1 MSMNEAK
8 DKKTLPDLESQIDLA
23 MDKIIQDTIGHIPV
37 SDQIDN
43 PETKMKNKKEPKVKE
58 SKKKER
64 KPEIKVPPVYNRIA
78 DTPEEEED
86 MPKKKKGIAGKIIL
100 ALFVLALLSGIGVYG
115 YYAHYYSDKF
125 FPGTTINNMECG
137 GMTADQAEKLIK
149 KKVEDY
155 RIDLKFR
162 GDEIKNFE
170 GQSISYAYA
179 PDGSVEKSQKEQ
191 NPLLWVT
198 GYFEPAHYEVE
209 ENITYDENAL
219 REQVMALDCMQA
231 GAMQAPADA
240 YIAFQNGHFEVVP
253 EVEGT
258 TIDTEA
264 FFNAVKEAVSQSKT
278 ELSAE
283 EQGVYAQPGVRSN
296 DEALNQQVEELNSLT
311 TASIIYQLPTGEE
324 VLNGNTI
331 RNWLSIDENGHYY
344 KDDAVMQQK
353 IVEYVADMASRVD
366 TVGKER
372 PFMTTSGQE
381 ITVGGGSYGW
391 KIDQRQEIAELTKNI
406 ANNDQI
412 AREPVYASRE
422 VSTENNGFGNTYI
435 EINLTAQELYYYQDG
450 QLVIESSF
458 VSGKMTSD
466 RYTPPG
472 IFTLT
477 YKQKDRVLRGD
488 KLPDGSYSYE
498 SHVNYWMPFN
508 GGIGLHDASW
518 RGSFGGT
525 IYKNGGSHGCINLPY
540 SKAQAIYNIITKD
553 VPILCFYTEAY
564 SVR

>member
-1 MSMNEAK
+1 MSMNETE
-8 DKKTLPDLESQIDLA
+8 DKNTSPDLESRIDLA

-37 SDQIDN
+37 SEQIDN
-43 PETKMKNKKEPKVKE
+43 PDTKKKNKKEPKVKE
-58 SKKKER
+58 PKKR
-64 KPEIKVPPVYNRIA
+64 TAKPESTEPPVYA
-78 DTPEEEED
+78 ETLGPPEEEED
-86 MPKKKKGIAGKIIL
+86 MPEKKKGIAGKIIL
-100 ALFVLALLSGIGVYG
+100 VLFVLALLSGIGVYG
-115 YYAHYYSDKF
+115 YYAHNYSDKF
-125 FPGTTINNMECG
+125 FPGTTINNIDCEG
-137 GMTADQAEKLIK
+137 LTADQAEALIK

-170 GQSISYAYA
+170 GQTIAYSYA
-179 PDGSVEKSQKEQ
+179 PDGSVDKAQKEQ
-191 NPLLWVT
+191 NPLLWIK
-198 GYFEPAHYEVE
+198 GYFEPAHYEVA

-219 REQVMALDCMQA
+219 REQVMALDCMQPE
-231 GAMQAPADA
+231 AMQAPADA
-240 YIAFQNGHFEVVP
+240 YIAFQNGHFEIVP

-264 FFNAVKEAVSQSKT
+264 FFDAVKEAVSQSVT

-283 EQGVYAQPGVRSN
+283 EQGVYAQPAVRSS
-296 DEALNQQVEELNSLT
+296 DETLNRQVEELNSLT

-331 RNWLSIDENGHYY
+331 RDWLSIDENGHYY
-344 KDDAVMQQK
+344 KDEAVMQQK
-353 IVEYVADMASRVD
+353 IAEYVADMASRVD
-366 TVGKER
+366 TAGKDR
-372 PFMTTSGQE
+372 PFTTTSGLE
-381 ITVGGGSYGW
+381 ITVGGGDYGW
-391 KIDQRQEIAELTKNI
+391 KINQAEEIAELTKNI

-412 AREPVYASRE
+412 AREPVYTSRE

-435 EINLTAQELYYYQDG
+435 EINLTDQELYYYQDG
-450 QLVIESSF
+450 QIVVQSSF
-458 VSGKMTSD
+458 VSGKMTRD

-498 SHVNYWMPFN
+498 SPVNYWMPFN

-553 VPILCFYTEAY
+553 VPIICFYTEQY
-564 SVR
+564 SLR

>member
-1 MSMNEAK
+1 MNETE
-8 DKKTLPDLESQIDLA
+8 DKNTSPDLESRIDLA

-37 SDQIDN
+37 SEQIDN
-43 PETKMKNKKEPKVKE
+43 PDTKKKNKKEPKVKE
-58 SKKKER
+58 PKKR
-64 KPEIKVPPVYNRIA
+64 TAKPESTEPPVYA
-78 DTPEEEED
+78 ETLGPPEEEED
-86 MPKKKKGIAGKIIL
+86 MPEKKKGIAGKIIL
-100 ALFVLALLSGIGVYG
+100 VLFVLALLSGIGVYG
-115 YYAHYYSDKF
+115 YYAHNYSDKF
-125 FPGTTINNMECG
+125 FPGTTINNIDCEG
-137 GMTADQAEKLIK
+137 LTADQAEALIK

-170 GQSISYAYA
+170 GQTIAYSYA
-179 PDGSVEKSQKEQ
+179 PDGSVDKAQKEQ
-191 NPLLWVT
+191 NPLLWIK
-198 GYFEPAHYEVE
+198 GYFEPAHYEVA

-219 REQVMALDCMQA
+219 REQVMALDCMQPE
-231 GAMQAPADA
+231 AMQAPADA
-240 YIAFQNGHFEVVP
+240 YIAFQNGHFEIVP

-264 FFNAVKEAVSQSKT
+264 FFDAVKEAVSQSVT

-283 EQGVYAQPGVRSN
+283 EQGVYAQPAVRSS
-296 DEALNQQVEELNSLT
+296 DETLNRQVEELNSLT

-331 RNWLSIDENGHYY
+331 RDWLSIDENGHYY
-344 KDDAVMQQK
+344 KDEAVMQQK
-353 IVEYVADMASRVD
+353 IAEYVADMASRVD
-366 TVGKER
+366 TAGKDR
-372 PFMTTSGQE
+372 PFTTTSGLE
-381 ITVGGGSYGW
+381 ITVGGGDYGW
-391 KIDQRQEIAELTKNI
+391 KINQAEEIAELTKNI

-412 AREPVYASRE
+412 AREPVYTSRE

-435 EINLTAQELYYYQDG
+435 EINLTDQELYYYQDG
-450 QLVIESSF
+450 QIVVQSSF
-458 VSGKMTSD
+458 VSGKMTRD

-498 SHVNYWMPFN
+498 SPVNYWMPFN

-553 VPILCFYTEAY
+553 VPIICFYTEQY
-564 SVR
+564 SLR

>member
-1 MSMNEAK
+1 MSMNETE
-8 DKKTLPDLESQIDLA
+8 DKNTSPDLESRIDLA

-37 SDQIDN
+37 SEQIDN
-43 PETKMKNKKEPKVKE
+43 PDTKKKNKKEPKVKE
-58 SKKKER
+58 PKKMEV
-64 KPEIKVPPVYNRIA
+64 KPVLKAPPVYA
-78 DTPEEEED
+78 DTLGPPEEEVD
-86 MPKKKKGIAGKIIL
+86 MPEKKKGIAGKIIL
-100 ALFVLALLSGIGVYG
+100 VLFVLALLSGIGVYG
-115 YYAHYYSDKF
+115 YYAHNYSDKF
-125 FPGTTINNMECG
+125 FPGTTINNIDCEG
-137 GMTADQAEKLIK
+137 LTADQAEALIK

-170 GQSISYAYA
+170 GQTIAYSYA
-179 PDGSVEKSQKEQ
+179 PDGSVEKAQKEQ
-191 NPLLWVT
+191 NPLLWIK
-198 GYFEPAHYEVE
+198 GYFEPAHYEVA

-219 REQVMALDCMQA
+219 REQVMALDCMQPE
-231 GAMQAPADA
+231 AMQAPADA
-240 YIAFQNGHFEVVP
+240 YIAFQNGHFEIVP

-264 FFNAVKEAVSQSKT
+264 FFDAVKKAVSQSVT

-283 EQGVYAQPGVRSN
+283 EQGVYAQPAVRSS
-296 DEALNQQVEELNSLT
+296 DETLNRQVEELNSLT

-331 RNWLSIDENGHYY
+331 RDWLSIDENGHYY
-344 KDDAVMQQK
+344 KDEAVMQQK
-353 IVEYVADMASRVD
+353 IAEYVADMASRVD
-366 TVGKER
+366 TAGKDR
-372 PFMTTSGQE
+372 PFTTTSGLE
-381 ITVGGGSYGW
+381 ITVGGGDYGW
-391 KIDQRQEIAELTKNI
+391 KINQSEEIAELTRNI

-412 AREPVYASRE
+412 AREPVYTSRE

-435 EINLTAQELYYYQDG
+435 ELNLTDQELYYYQDG
-450 QLVIESSF
+450 QIVVQSSF
-458 VSGKMTSD
+458 VSGKMTRD

-498 SHVNYWMPFN
+498 SPVNYWMPFN

-553 VPILCFYTEAY
+553 VPIICFYTEQY
-564 SVR
+564 SLR